1 MIKNIKY
8 KPAIFFIFLNMLII
22 GFCESIKGV
31 FVSQF
36 KEVFHIPDSSIGLMF
51 SISIFGYIIS
61 TYIGGIL
68 CSKFGQKK
76 VLVFSTIIIGLSYLI
91 TSISPTFTIL
101 LVSVFI
107 TNVGTG
113 LQAISVNSISPIL
126 FVAYSTILIN
136 LTHFFYGL
144 GVSISQ
150 KFSGNM
156 ILKGFTFR
164 EVFLINSGLILLSL
178 LFIVFTKFPK
188 VETTHVESNIFKALK
203 NKLVLLFIFA
213 QGLYVFS
220 EIGFLNWFVNF
231 AQTSYNFTIDKATYY
246 SAIFFLVFTLGRL
259 TGGFVVHR
267 LGIKKSMLFY
277 LSMSLILFWSG
288 YLLKS
293 NFIILISLSGFFFS
307 IIFPTTITIIG
318 KTFKENTSYIM
329 GLILSFVSIINMLM
343 NSLMGLLSTY
353 LSSYIA
359 FSLIPIA
366 LSLSLFFYT
375 NIFKKIDTL

>member
-1 MIKNIKY
+1 
-8 KPAIFFIFLNMLII
+8 MLII
-22 GFCESIKGV
+22 GFCESMKGV

-36 KEVFHIPDSSIGLMF
+36 KQIFEISDSSIGFMF
-51 SISIFGYIIS
+51 SISVFGYIIS
-61 TYIGGIL
+61 TYAGGIL
-68 CSKFGQKK
+68 CSRFGQKK
-76 VLVFSTIIIGLSYLI
+76 ILIFSTMIIGVSYLI
-91 TSISPTFTIL
+91 MSIAPTFTIL
-101 LVSVFI
+101 LISVFI
-107 TNVGTG
+107 TNIGTG

-126 FVAYSTILIN
+126 FVTYGTILIN
-136 LTHFFYGL
+136 LTHFFYGF

-150 KFSGNM
+150 KFSGYM
-156 ILKGFTFR
+156 ILKNYTFR
-164 EVFLINSGLILLSL
+164 DIFFINSGLMLVSI
-178 LFIVFTKFPK
+178 LFIIFIKFPR
-188 VETTHVESNIFKALK
+188 VEPITIQLNIYKTLK

-231 AQTSYNFTIDKATYY
+231 AQTSYDFTIDKATHY

-267 LGIKKSMLFY
+267 LGIKRSMITY

-288 YLLKS
+288 YLFKS

-307 IIFPTTITIIG
+307 IIFPTTITMIG
-318 KTFKENTSYIM
+318 ETFKENTSYIM

-343 NSLMGLLSTY
+343 NSLMGI
-353 LSSYIA
+353 LSSSLSPYIA

-366 LSLSLFFYT
+366 LSLSLLFYA
-375 NIFKKIDTL
+375 NIFKKIETL

>member
-1 MIKNIKY
+1 
-8 KPAIFFIFLNMLII
+8 MLII
-22 GFCESIKGV
+22 GFCESMKGV

-36 KEVFHIPDSSIGLMF
+36 KEMFKISDSSIGLMF
-51 SISIFGYIIS
+51 SLSIFGYIIS

-68 CSKFGQKK
+68 CSKFGHKK
-76 VLVFSTIIIGLSYLI
+76 VLIFSTVLIGGSYLL
-91 TSISPTFTIL
+91 TSVAPTFTIL

-107 TNVGTG
+107 TNIGTG
-113 LQAISVNSISPIL
+113 LQGISVNSISPIL
-126 FVAYSTILIN
+126 FVTYNTILIN
-136 LTHFFYGL
+136 LTHFFYGF

-150 KFSGNM
+150 KFSGTM

-164 EVFLINSGLILLSL
+164 DVFFINSGLMLLSI
-178 LFIVFTKFPK
+178 LFIIFTKFPK
-188 VETTHVESNIFKALK
+188 VESVNVKSSIFKALK

-220 EIGFLNWFVNF
+220 EVGFLNWFVNF
-231 AQTSYNFTIDKATYY
+231 AQISYNFTIDNATHY

-267 LGIKKSMLFY
+267 LGIKRSMLIY
-277 LSMSLILFWSG
+277 LSMSLMLFWSG

-318 KTFKENTSYIM
+318 EAFKENTSYTM
-329 GLILSFVSIINMLM
+329 GLILSFVSIVNMLM
-343 NSLMGLLSTY
+343 NSLVGILSAS
-353 LSSYIA
+353 LSPYIA
-359 FSLIPIA
+359 FSLIPIS
-366 LSLSLFFYT
+366 LSFSLFFYI
-375 NIFKKIDTL
+375 NIFKKIETL

>member
-22 GFCESIKGV
+22 GFCESMKGV

-36 KEVFHIPDSSIGLMF
+36 KEVFQISDSSIGFMF
-51 SISIFGYIIS
+51 SLSIFGYIIS
-61 TYIGGIL
+61 TYVGGIL

-76 VLVFSTIIIGLSYLI
+76 ILIFSTLIVGGSYLL
-91 TSISPTFTIL
+91 TSIAPTFTVL
-101 LVSVFI
+101 LISVFI
-107 TNVGTG
+107 TNIGTG
-113 LQAISVNSISPIL
+113 LQAISVNSVSPIL
-126 FVAYSTILIN
+126 FISYSAILIN
-136 LTHFFYGL
+136 LTHFFYGF

-150 KFSGNM
+150 KFSGTM

-164 EVFLINSGLILLSL
+164 DVFFINSGLMLFSI
-178 LFIVFTKFPK
+178 LFIIFTTFPK
-188 VETTHVESNIFKALK
+188 SEPMNIKLNIFSTLK

-231 AQTSYNFTIDKATYY
+231 AQTSYNFTIDTATHY
-246 SAIFFLVFTLGRL
+246 SAIFFLTFTFGRL

-267 LGIKKSMLFY
+267 LGIKKSMLIY
-277 LSMSLILFWSG
+277 LSMALISFWSG

-318 KTFKENTSYIM
+318 EAFKENTSYIM

-343 NSLMGLLSTY
+343 NSLMGILSTS

-359 FSLIPIA
+359 FSIIPIA
-366 LSLSLFFYT
+366 LSLSLFFYI
-375 NIFKKIDTL
+375 NIFKKIETL

>member
-1 MIKNIKY
+1 MTKNLKY

-22 GFCESIKGV
+22 GFCESMKGV

-36 KEVFHIPDSSIGLMF
+36 KEVFQIPDSSIGLMF
-51 SISIFGYIIS
+51 SLSVFGYIIS
-61 TYIGGIL
+61 TYVGGIL

-76 VLVFSTIIIGLSYLI
+76 VLIFSTIITGISYLI
-91 TSISPTFTIL
+91 TSIAPTFTIL
-101 LVSVFI
+101 LISVFT
-107 TNVGTG
+107 TNIGTG

-126 FVAYSTILIN
+126 FVTYSTILIN
-136 LTHFFYGL
+136 LTHFFYGF

-164 EVFLINSGLILLSL
+164 DVFLINSGLMLLSIFL
-178 LFIVFTKFPK
+178 ILFISFPK
-188 VETTHVESNIFKALK
+188 IESISTKSNIYKTLK
-203 NKLVLLFIFA
+203 NKLVLLFILA

-220 EIGFLNWFVNF
+220 EVGFLNWFVNF
-231 AQTSYNFTIDKATYY
+231 AQTSYNFTVDKATHY
-246 SAIFFLVFTLGRL
+246 SAIFFLVFTFGRL

-267 LGIKKSMLFY
+267 LGTKKSMITY

-293 NFIILISLSGFFFS
+293 NFVVLISLSGFFFS

-318 KTFKENTSYIM
+318 EVFKENTSYVM
-329 GLILSFVSIINMLM
+329 GLILSFVSIVNMLM
-343 NSLMGLLSTY
+343 NSLMGMLSTS
-353 LSSYIA
+353 LSPYTA
-359 FSLIPIA
+359 FCLIPIA

-375 NIFKKIDTL
+375 NIFKKIGTL